1 MQMWKQDKDQRWGQ
15 DQSIQRRSVSVILT
29 DRIELTD
36 TLLRRDVIRLS
47 TLMVPSCVKRACLR
61 RRSEQHTHI
70 EEKVMNYYSN

>member
-15 DQSIQRRSVSVILT
+15 DQSMQRRSVSLILT

-47 TLMVPSCVKRACLR
+47 TFMVPSCLKRTWLR
-61 RRSEQHTHI
+61 RRFEQHTHI
-70 EEKVMNYYSN
+70 EENVMNYYCN